1 MDGSYTKYKNSKKG
15 STTVGKTV
23 GKRGR
28 PRKDDENP
36 ETWEYLEHPDGSTV
50 SASEYAIARGWACDF
65 LDICHTFK
73 IALPD
78 SWKHCDVRIKT
89 LFYTGLRTLLP
100 PTQLSQ
106 NNAKGR
112 ILMNS
117 VYYDHVV
124 RPRLKAAKK
133 AHKGDHKTVAL
144 EQARYTIED
153 DPHGA
158 HTLGTALDNVEPAS
172 RCAATASAATNTKK
186 APPSVTAADM
196 THDDDD
202 NDNANNDDDDHDHM
216 VEDDDDDGGA
226 GNGGS
231 SVSGDS
237 GDEDGPPLRV
247 TKNAKRKRAEATPSA
262 ITFKRPRIDATT
274 TSSPT
279 LPYSPAALITTPS
292 PSGLSAVA
300 KGKQRALGDAV
311 SQHFIHAF
319 MLAQCSLDE
328 RQLVCRQ

>member
-28 PRKDDENP
+28 PCKDEENP

-65 LDICHTFK
+65 LDICQTFK

-78 SWKHCDVRIKT
+78 SWKHCDVRIKM
-89 LFYTGLRTLLP
+89 LFYTGLCTLLP

-124 RPRLKAAKK
+124 CPRLKAAKK
-133 AHKGDHKTVAL
+133 AHKGNHQTVGL
-144 EQARYTIED
+144 EQARYTFED
-153 DPHGA
+153 DHHGA
-158 HTLGTALDNVEPAS
+158 HTLSTALDNVEPALM
-172 RCAATASAATNTKK
+172 RAATASATTNTKK
-186 APPSVTAADM
+186 APPAVTAADM

-202 NDNANNDDDDHDHM
+202 DDNANNNDDDHDHM
-216 VEDDDDDGGA
+216 AEDDDDDADA
-226 GNGGS
+226 GDGGS
-231 SVSGDS
+231 SISGDS
-237 GDEDGPPLRV
+237 GHEDGPPLRV

-262 ITFKRPRIDATT
+262 STFKRPRINAATM
-274 TSSPT
+274 SSPT
-279 LPYSPAALITTPS
+279 LAYSPAALITAPS
-292 PSGLSAVA
+292 ASGLSAVA

-311 SQHFIHAF
+311 SQLFIHAF
-319 MLAQCSLDE
+319 MLAHYPLDE
-328 RQLVCRQ
+328 RQLVCRK